1 MIRFIDFTAPVHDAQ
16 GQVRAVLG
24 AHAHWDWAED
34 VIQVLR
40 PAQAAQQGLDI
51 FIVNRRGQIIYP
63 DGDGL
68 SAASA
73 WTRSRTGS
81 TAFSGRWRGARAW
94 PCALRDPTRP
104 SAPLRGDALRLEQIL
119 INLVGN

>member
-24 AHAHWDWAED
+24 AQAHWDWAED